1 MPKILTVTPKEG
13 ESEAAFATRF
23 AAQTEEFFGGDNAV
37 EETTSAESTD
47 VAETE
52 PVDDEAEPSA

>member
-23 AAQTEEFFGGDNAV
+23 ERSCSGV
-37 EETTSAESTD
+37 HRTSFICRGA
-47 VAETE
+47 
-52 PVDDEAEPSA
+52 